1 MSPVEST
8 VEVRLVGEGEW
19 QLWRPIRLRALQD
32 QPTAFASTYDRE
44 AAFTEADWRS
54 RLGGDGPAVLAT
66 HQGQPVGLAAGFS
79 DRPGWLHVVSMWVD
93 PAWRGRG
100 VGRRLLEA
108 VVVWAGERGL
118 RCHLDVTVGND
129 AARRLY
135 EAYGFVATGDTEPLR
150 EGSAHRCERMV
161 LEDPP
166 NDMSDH

>member
-44 AAFTEADWRS
+44 
-54 RLGGDGPAVLAT
+54 
-66 HQGQPVGLAAGFS
+66 AAGFS

-166 NDMSDH
+166 GGMSDH